1 MKNSWHIFTQDMKNI
16 GKNWVV
22 LVILGGLVFL
32 PSLYAWL
39 NIKASWDPY
48 GQTDQIP
55 VGVVNEDTGET
66 VRDQRIDVGNDLVE
80 TLKENDSMKWKFMDK
95 RDAMDQLEKG
105 DLFAV
110 ILIPENFSKN
120 LGTVIQSN
128 PQKANVEY
136 YVNEKINAIAPKITE
151 KGASVIVEDISS
163 EFVSTVNGIIFE
175 VFNDIGLEIEEEMPN
190 IEQFEDY
197 LFTIEEKLPEIH
209 ETLISTLSDAEEAQ
223 TIVRKAQNKM
233 PEVETAVQSGLD
245 TIDETNAFLEE
256 AEKEL
261 EQLGPRIKEE
271 LDLAQDTVS
280 SIHGFIE
287 EVEEAG
293 IDFSE
298 GEAIQERI
306 EEQINASLES
316 LQTIQDILE
325 AVVEQMENEEDP
337 NEEALETLKAAL
349 TDLEELTTTLE
360 EGKSEV
366 DNIAAFLEEKKA
378 EVEDVL
384 AHVKNVV
391 TDVEQALQTF
401 SEIYNQRIE
410 PFVLEQFA
418 QAKATIADARSMVTE
433 IQNTLPSV
441 KELLNRTDGSL
452 TDGKELLNEVLG
464 EYPYINDKVTE
475 LADRVRSA
483 QEDVDLQEVIELLQN
498 DPEAE
503 RGFFAEPVTLTEH
516 SLFPIQ
522 NYGTGM
528 TPFYTVLSLW
538 VGGLL
543 LISLLATEYSVDA
556 SFRPREVYF
565 GKLFLFTL
573 LGALQASIV
582 TLGDLFIIQVDIAH
596 PVWFVVFGLFCSL
609 VFILIIYTF
618 VSVFGDVGKP
628 LAIVM
633 LVLQIAGSGGTY
645 PVALLPK
652 FFQTISP
659 FLPFTYAVELM
670 REAVGGIVWS
680 NALVDVLVLSIFVM
694 LIVLFGTFLKE
705 PINKNF
711 EKVLEKSKNAG
722 IFH

>member
-1 MKNSWHIFTQDMKNI
+1 MKNSWHIFSHDIKVI

-39 NIKASWDPY
+39 NITASWDPY

-66 VRDQRIDVGNDLVE
+66 VRGQHIDVGSDLVE
-80 TLKENDSMKWKFMDK
+80 TLKNNTSMMWKFMEKDE
-95 RDAMDQLEKG
+95 AMDQLKKG
-105 DLFAV
+105 DLYAV

-120 LGTVIQSN
+120 LGTVIQTN
-128 PQKANVEY
+128 PEKANVEY

-175 VFNDIGLEIEEEMPN
+175 MFNDIGLEIEEEMPN
-190 IEQFEDY
+190 IKQFEDY

-209 ETLISTLSDAEEAQ
+209 ETLTSTLSDAEEAQ
-223 TIVRKAQNKM
+223 DIVKQAQNKM
-233 PEVETAVQSGLD
+233 PEVESAVQNGLT

-256 AEKEL
+256 AENEL
-261 EQLGPRIKEE
+261 EQLGPRIREE
-271 LDLAQDTVS
+271 LDVAQETVS
-280 SIHGFIE
+280 SIRGFIE
-287 EVEEAG
+287 EMEKAG
-293 IDFSE
+293 VDFSE
-298 GEAIQERI
+298 GEVSQEAI
-306 EEQINASLES
+306 EEKIDASLES
-316 LQTIQDILE
+316 LQTIQDVLTS
-325 AVVEQMENEEDP
+325 VVEQMENEEEP
-337 NEEALETLKAAL
+337 NEEALETLKSAL
-349 TDLEELTTTLE
+349 SDLENLTTTLE
-360 EGKSEV
+360 EGKGEV
-366 DNIAAFLEEKKA
+366 DKIATFLEEKEA
-378 EVEDVL
+378 EVGDVL
-384 AHVKNVV
+384 SHVKDVSIE
-391 TDVEQALQTF
+391 VEQALQTF
-401 SEIYNQRIE
+401 TETYDERIE

-418 QAKATIADARSMVTE
+418 QARTTIADARSMVTD

-452 TDGKELLNEVLG
+452 TDGKELLNDILG

-475 LADRVRSA
+475 LAERVRLA
-483 QEDVDLQEVIELLQN
+483 QQDVDLQEVIELLQN

-516 SLFPIQ
+516 SIFPIQ

-543 LISLLATEYSVDA
+543 LISLLATDYSLDA
-556 SFRPREVYF
+556 SFTPREVYF
-565 GKLFLFTL
+565 GKMFLFTI
-573 LGALQASIV
+573 LGALQAFIV
-582 TLGDLFIIQVDIAH
+582 TLGDIFIIQVDIAH
-596 PVWFVVFGLFCSL
+596 PVWFVVFGLFCSF

-618 VSVFGDVGKP
+618 VSVFGDVGKA

-645 PVALLPK
+645 PVALLPE
-652 FFQTISP
+652 FFQKISP

-680 NALVDVLVLSIFVM
+680 TALLDLLILSIFVV
-694 LIVLFGTFLKE
+694 LIVLFGIFLKE
-705 PINKNF
+705 PINKRS
-711 EKVLEKSKNAG
+711 EKLLEKSTDAG

>member
-349 TDLEELTTTLE
+349 VDLEELTTTLE

-618 VSVFGDVGKP
+618 VSVFGDVGKA

-680 NALVDVLVLSIFVM
+680 NALIDVLVLSIFVM

>member
-1 MKNSWHIFTQDMKNI
+1 
-16 GKNWVV
+16 
-22 LVILGGLVFL
+22 
-32 PSLYAWL
+32 
-39 NIKASWDPY
+39 
-48 GQTDQIP
+48 
-55 VGVVNEDTGET
+55 
-66 VRDQRIDVGNDLVE
+66 
-80 TLKENDSMKWKFMDK
+80 
-95 RDAMDQLEKG
+95 
-105 DLFAV
+105 
-110 ILIPENFSKN
+110 
-120 LGTVIQSN
+120 
-128 PQKANVEY
+128 
-136 YVNEKINAIAPKITE
+136 
-151 KGASVIVEDISS
+151 
-163 EFVSTVNGIIFE
+163 
-175 VFNDIGLEIEEEMPN
+175 
-190 IEQFEDY
+190 
-197 LFTIEEKLPEIH
+197 
-209 ETLISTLSDAEEAQ
+209 
-223 TIVRKAQNKM
+223 
-233 PEVETAVQSGLD
+233 
-245 TIDETNAFLEE
+245 
-256 AEKEL
+256 
-261 EQLGPRIKEE
+261 
-271 LDLAQDTVS
+271 
-280 SIHGFIE
+280 
-287 EVEEAG
+287 
-293 IDFSE
+293 
-298 GEAIQERI
+298 
-306 EEQINASLES
+306 
-316 LQTIQDILE
+316 
-325 AVVEQMENEEDP
+325 
-337 NEEALETLKAAL
+337 L

-366 DNIAAFLEEKKA
+366 DKIAAFLEEKKA

-384 AHVKNVV
+384 AHVKNVS

-401 SEIYNQRIE
+401 SEIYDQRIE

-582 TLGDLFIIQVDIAH
+582 TLGDLFIIQVDIAY

-618 VSVFGDVGKP
+618 VSVFGDVGKA